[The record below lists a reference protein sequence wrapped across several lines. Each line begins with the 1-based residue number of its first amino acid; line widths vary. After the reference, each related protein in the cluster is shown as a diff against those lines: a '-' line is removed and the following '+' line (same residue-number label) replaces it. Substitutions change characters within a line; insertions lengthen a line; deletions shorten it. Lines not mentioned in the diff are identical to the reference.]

1 MYISLV
7 LGVINTFCEG
17 TIILLIDRLTNIYPI
32 SVITVVMVMVS
43 PCESLLWY
51 REYDC
56 RNASAPT
63 ATIGA
68 IAKALWLIYS
78 QQENNIL
85 YYI

>member
-1 MYISLV
+1 MYISLI

-51 REYDC
+51 RKCDSTSNC
-56 RNASAPT
+56 V
-63 ATIGA
+63 
-68 IAKALWLIYS
+68 
-78 QQENNIL
+78 
-85 YYI
+85 